1 MRRSLLSPALAAL
14 LSGLLTGVAATPA
27 QAITIT
33 GRGFSNHSHDQFS
46 TTTSAGSPFFTGS
59 THSTNGTQYTI
70 GPSNGLTGSI
80 RTPNGPGSSPIGS
93 STTISGHV
101 TITGSATSVGADA
114 TANTADDWLNGN
126 NIPVG
131 VTLSYDVLFT
141 ISSAN
146 GNNLVTATGNTG
158 NGLAIANSASDNYG
172 ELDAGEVLNFSAL
185 TMSNYVWAGAPTE
198 TSFTFT
204 PSSTGITRFTAFR
217 SNSLTIESEGATLSD
232 GTNTWG
238 FGTSTGSVVSKIPI
252 ANGLGA
258 TFSPAGGDVPL
269 TLTTDVGA
277 WSLKGFQLS
286 TPISYEITAVAP
298 PINADF
304 NADSIVDGA
313 DFLIWQRNA
322 GLTTGALPEN
332 GDANADG
339 AVNELDL
346 TAWSENFGVG
356 VTPPPVSAVPE
367 PTTLALAGAL
377 LLAGVAARRRS

>member
-27 QAITIT
+27 QAVTIA
-33 GRGFSNHSHDQFS
+33 GRGFSNHSHDNFS
-46 TTTSAGSPFFTGS
+46 NPPSPGSPFFTGS
-59 THSTNGTQYTI
+59 TNSNGTQYTI
-70 GPSNGLTGSI
+70 SPSNGLAGSI
-80 RTPNGPGSSPIGS
+80 RTPNGPGASPIGS
-93 STTISGHV
+93 STTVSGHV

-126 NIPVG
+126 NIPTG

-141 ISSAN
+141 ISAAN

-158 NGLAIANSASDNYG
+158 NGLSIANSASDNYG

-204 PSSTGITRFTAFR
+204 PISTGVTRFTAFR
-217 SNSLTIESEGATLSD
+217 SNSLTILSEGATLSD

-238 FGTSTGSVVSKIPI
+238 FGTSTGNVVSNIPI

-286 TPISYEITAVAP
+286 TPISYEITAAAA

-304 NADSIVDGA
+304 NNDTFVDGA
-313 DFLIWQRNA
+313 DFLIWQRNY
-322 GLTTGALPEN
+322 GLAAGALLEN

-339 AVNELDL
+339 AVNDLDL
-346 TAWSENFGVG
+346 TAWKDKYGAG
-356 VTPPPVSAVPE
+356 AGATPPVASVPE
-367 PTTLALAGAL
+367 PAGLTLVATAL
-377 LLAGVAARRRS
+377 LAAGAARRRW

>member
-1 MRRSLLSPALAAL
+1 MRRSLLSPALAAA
-14 LSGLLTGVAATPA
+14 LSGWLTVVAATPA
-27 QAITIT
+27 QAITIA

-59 THSTNGTQYTI
+59 TNSTNGTQYTI

-80 RTPNGPGSSPIGS
+80 RTPNGPGASPTGS
-93 STTISGHV
+93 STTVSGNV
-101 TITGSATSVGADA
+101 TITGNATSVGADA
-114 TANTADDWLNGN
+114 TASTADDWLNGN

-131 VTLSYDVLFT
+131 VTLSYDVLLT

-204 PSSTGITRFTAFR
+204 PISTGVTGFTAFR
-217 SNSLTIESEGATLSD
+217 SNSLTILSEGATLSD

-238 FGTSTGSVVSKIPI
+238 FGTSTGNVVSNIPI

-258 TFSPAGGDVPL
+258 TFSPAGGNVPL
-269 TLTTDVGA
+269 TLTTDIGA

-286 TPISYEITAVAP
+286 TPISYEITAAAA

-304 NADSIVDGA
+304 NNDTFVDGA
-313 DFLIWQRNA
+313 DFLIWQRNY
-322 GLTTGALPEN
+322 GLASGALLGN

-339 AVNELDL
+339 AVNDLDL
-346 TAWSENFGVG
+346 TAWKDKYGAG
-356 VTPPPVSAVPE
+356 ATPPIASVPE
-367 PTTLALAGAL
+367 PAGLALLATAL
-377 LLAGVAARRRS
+377 LASGAARRRR